1 MNLYPLVRNANLT
14 RGFFPSFPT
23 IVNSDVVSQGGS
35 MITILLNTD
44 SNIPLYQQIYQYI
57 KSEILSGRLSHP
69 EKLPSARSLAAN
81 LQVSRS
87 TVDTAYGQLVA
98 EGYIDAREKRGYFVN
113 SITHTQNFTPSR
125 QLLSAPSH
133 SLEQSGQFPYDFD
146 PDAVDTVHFPYSV
159 WKSIGKNQLDNPDN
173 FISGDPLG
181 DRRLRQSISAYLY
194 GSRGVICTS
203 DNIIVG
209 SGLDYLLQ
217 MLCLLFGRKAV
228 VAMEDPG
235 YRSAR
240 QILVSNGYHIQDIP
254 LLHGEFDIR
263 SLRQS
268 SADICY
274 VTPSH
279 QFPLGSV
286 LSISRRQSLLDWASE
301 KEERYIIE
309 DDHDSEFRYKGKPI
323 PALQS
328 LDQNQKVIYIGT
340 FSKAVS
346 PAIRTGYMVLPSSL
360 MSRYREKCSGHACPV
375 PRISQSILTEFI
387 QQGYFEKHLNRM
399 RKLYKGKHDIML
411 EELHSRFPEDLLHI
425 SADNAS
431 LYMIIHYH
439 GSLTDDEIL
448 KRAEKSGIGLRPLKG
463 YYANLPADYQPAYL
477 LGFASLDEIQ
487 IRDGIALLAER
498 VLT

>member
-1 MNLYPLVRNANLT
+1 MKREVL
-14 RGFFPSFPT
+14 
-23 IVNSDVVSQGGS
+23 
-35 MITILLNTD
+35 MITISFNTD
-44 SNIPLYQQIYQYI
+44 SNMPLYQQIYNYI
-57 KSEILSGRLSHP
+57 KKQILSGRLSHP

-87 TVDTAYGQLVA
+87 TVDTAYSQLVA

-113 SITHTQNFTPSR
+113 PITHTQNFTPSR
-125 QLLSAPSH
+125 DPLPASSH
-133 SLEQSGQFPYDFD
+133 SLEQSCTFPYDFD

-159 WKSIGKNQLDNPDN
+159 WKSIGKNQLDDPHN

-181 DRRLRQSISAYLY
+181 DRGLRQAIAAYLY
-194 GSRGVICTS
+194 GSRDVICTP

-217 MLCLLFGRKAV
+217 MVCVLFGRNAI

-240 QILVSNGYHIQDIP
+240 QILTANGYHLHNIP
-254 LLHGEFDIR
+254 LTHGEFDVQA
-263 SLRQS
+263 LRRS
-268 SADICY
+268 SASICY

-286 LSISRRQSLLDWASE
+286 LSISHRQSLLDWASE
-301 KEERYIIE
+301 KEGRYIIE

-346 PAIRTGYMVLPSSL
+346 PAIRTGYMVLPSAL
-360 MSRYREKCSGHACPV
+360 MSRYREDCSGYACPV
-375 PRISQSILTEFI
+375 PRISQAILTEFI

-399 RKLYKGKHDIML
+399 RKLYKGKHDTML
-411 EELHSRFPEDLLHI
+411 EELHTHFPDNLLHI
-425 SADNAS
+425 SADNAG

-439 GSLTDDEIL
+439 GSLSDEEIL
-448 KRAEKSGIGLRPLKG
+448 RRAEKNGIRLRPLKG
-463 YYANLPADYQPAYL
+463 YYANLPAGYQPAYL

-487 IRDGIALLAER
+487 IRDGVALLAER
-498 VLT
+498 VLI